1 MGILSSIASIA
12 DKLLKPQRRRDLDR
26 LQKLEKLYA
35 TALNEGRDMDA
46 SIFRKEMEQLR
57 ITLENEGV

>member
-57 ITLENEGV
+57 ITLENERV